1 MGNYYV
7 PNKYIVLEVTR
18 TLGRRLLSGANRL
31 TFEGETGEGRVR
43 KTISNSLPGK
53 EKKFMRGQV

>member
-18 TLGRRLLSGANRL
+18 TLGRRLLSGANHL
-31 TFEGETGEGRVR
+31 TSGGATGVGRVC

-53 EKKFMRGQV
+53 GKKFMRGQV